1 MMCEF
6 RLIRR
11 VEEGKEKSKERRT
24 EGGRKEVGLAR
35 AREREE

>member
-1 MMCEF
+1 MMYEF

-35 AREREE
+35 AMEREE